1 MSTRAEEKDR
11 RRQERLERERAQ
23 ALQAR
28 RRRRLGQLGV
38 VFAIAV
44 VLVVAGIVVSSSGDD
59 PPSAGTRDASGLFG
73 VAETRSMLDGIPQ
86 SGTVLGDPD
95 APVTLV
101 EYADLQCPFCRDFAL
116 GALPTLVDRYVRDG
130 KVKLELRLLRFLGPD
145 SETAANAAMAAA
157 EQDRYWTFA
166 ELFYRNQGDENSG
179 YVTDDFLRR
188 IGGAIPGLDPASLV
202 GDRAAT
208 ASAERRLAGFDASAR
223 AAGVDSTPS
232 FLLAQ
237 GDGAP
242 KRVEVSSLDDPGAF
256 TGPIDRALAAAT

>member
-1 MSTRAEEKDR
+1 
-11 RRQERLERERAQ
+11 
-23 ALQAR
+23 
-28 RRRRLGQLGV
+28 
-38 VFAIAV
+38 
-44 VLVVAGIVVSSSGDD
+44 
-59 PPSAGTRDASGLFG
+59 
-73 VAETRSMLDGIPQ
+73 
-86 SGTVLGDPD
+86 
-95 APVTLV
+95 VTLV

-188 IGGAIPGLDPASLV
+188 IGGAIPGLDPASLI

-242 KRVEVSSLDDPGAF
+242 KRVKVSSLDDPGAF